1 MASLTPEE
9 TSKLVQAA
17 SDAAQAASSA
27 AQALRD
33 QQQSRSSASKFHE
46 ASKVVRQPDP
56 FGSEVHDT
64 DLNNW
69 QDFSTNFRASLFY
82 ASPSFELD
90 LHRIEV
96 THADQPIVNVTG
108 EPAETQDRCSNC
120 IAFSLDC
127 CVGSHLEC

>member
-1 MASLTPEE
+1 MASLTPDDI
-9 TSKLVQAA
+9 SRLVQAA
-17 SDAAQAASSA
+17 SDAAQAASDA

-33 QQQSRSSASKFHE
+33 QQQSRSSASKFQE

-69 QDFSTNFRASLFY
+69 QDFSTNFRAWLFY
-82 ASPSFELD
+82 ANPSFELD

-108 EPAETQDRCSNC
+108 EPAETQDPCSNR

-127 CVGSHLEC
+127 CVGSPLEC